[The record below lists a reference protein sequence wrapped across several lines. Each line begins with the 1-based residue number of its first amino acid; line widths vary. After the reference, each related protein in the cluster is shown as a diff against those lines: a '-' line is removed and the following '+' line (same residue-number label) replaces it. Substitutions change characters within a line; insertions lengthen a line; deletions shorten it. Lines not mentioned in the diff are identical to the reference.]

1 MKKVN
6 WGIIGLGN
14 IALKFAS
21 GFKNINNATLK
32 SISSKNDEKL
42 NTFKKDFKIE
52 DSFCYNSY
60 EEIIKNK
67 DIDIIYIALPH
78 SLHYEWIL
86 KCIEGNKKILV
97 EKPATINLQQ
107 IEKVKDLVLEK
118 KIFFAEGFM
127 YRYHP
132 QITKVIDLI
141 KNSTIGNLVSMKS
154 YFGMNI
160 LEKKN
165 IFGFRKKKN
174 INKKSRL
181 FNKDLGGG
189 VILDLGC
196 YPVSFSLLIQS
207 LISKKIDNIQ
217 ILNKKKEFTD
227 SGVDIDSYADII
239 FNDKFIVNIGASF
252 KKNLGKKTEIVGD
265 RGKLIIEDSWHGNP
279 SKINISGE
287 NNYSLH
293 VDAKENIFSHEIEF
307 ISECILEKNNSPKYP
322 GMTIHDTLQNIK
334 ILDEWLN

>member
-1 MKKVN
+1 
-6 WGIIGLGN
+6 
-14 IALKFAS
+14 
-21 GFKNINNATLK
+21 
-32 SISSKNDEKL
+32 
-42 NTFKKDFKIE
+42 
-52 DSFCYNSY
+52 
-60 EEIIKNK
+60 
-67 DIDIIYIALPH
+67 
-78 SLHYEWIL
+78 
-86 KCIEGNKKILV
+86 
-97 EKPATINLQQ
+97 
-107 IEKVKDLVLEK
+107 
-118 KIFFAEGFM
+118 M

-165 IFGFRKKKN
+165 IFVFIKKKN

-279 SKINISGE
+279 AKINISGE